1 MQSVSQA
8 EVAAGECLST
18 KMRVICEP
26 VATKEQLVGRGVND
40 ESRVEWDVRAK
51 QTDQ

>member
-1 MQSVSQA
+1 MLVELVPGQRSKCIVQSVSQA

-26 VATKEQLVGRGVND
+26 AATEEQLVGG
-40 ESRVEWDVRAK
+40 RV
-51 QTDQ
+51 